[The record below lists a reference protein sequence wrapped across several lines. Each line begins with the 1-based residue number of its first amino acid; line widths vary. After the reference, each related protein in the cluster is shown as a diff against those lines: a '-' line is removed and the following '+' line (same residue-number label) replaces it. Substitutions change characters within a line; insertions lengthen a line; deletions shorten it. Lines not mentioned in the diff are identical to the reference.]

1 MSVKLSDILIS
12 LAQTLIQ
19 SGNNPEIDKNS
30 VHDFSTLFKIKDNE
44 INFFKSHLGKITFVS
59 NDNQTIN

>member
-12 LAQTLIQ
+12 LAQILIQ

-30 VHDFSTLFKIKDNE
+30 VHDFSTLFKIKENE
-44 INFFKSHLGKITFVS
+44 IDFYKSHLGKITIVS

>member
-30 VHDFSTLFKIKDNE
+30 VHDFSTFFKIKENE
-44 INFFKSHLGKITFVS
+44 INFYKSHLGKITIVS